1 MKTVEAPI
9 KETLAAA
16 LVQLSFW
23 NASRLLIDPFCGSGT
38 IAVEAAMYMRNIAP
52 GLGREFASQRWDC
65 IPQELWKEE
74 KKAAYEAID
83 YDREIRILA
92 SDIDRRAVAAARE
105 NAEEAGVE
113 DCISFSVKPFEKLH
127 IGEPYAV
134 IIGNPPYGER
144 IGDKKKLKNIYVR
157 LKEMLKRDKTL
168 SAYIITAD
176 RSLEEELM
184 PRQPDR
190 RRKLYNGRIE
200 TCFYQYYGERP
211 PKRSET
217 SL

>member
-1 MKTVEAPI
+1 MLRVC
-9 KETLAAA
+9 
-16 LVQLSFW
+16 W
-23 NASRLLIDPFCGSGT
+23 IDPFCGSGT

-157 LKEMLKRDKTL
+157 LKEMLKRDQDTVGIYNHGGPQPGGRTD
-168 SAYIITAD
+168 AAAARQTAQALQ
-176 RSLEEELM
+176 R
-184 PRQPDR
+184 PD
-190 RRKLYNGRIE
+190 
-200 TCFYQYYGERP
+200 
-211 PKRSET
+211 
-217 SL
+217 